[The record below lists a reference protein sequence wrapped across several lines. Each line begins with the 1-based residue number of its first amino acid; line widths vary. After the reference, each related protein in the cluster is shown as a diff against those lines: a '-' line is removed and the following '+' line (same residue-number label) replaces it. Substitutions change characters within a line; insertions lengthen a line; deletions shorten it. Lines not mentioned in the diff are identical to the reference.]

1 MESDPYASF
10 REKLNQEYTSW
21 PAMYMFK
28 FIAPA
33 ERRSDVEDLFPGES
47 INCRQSGKGN
57 YVSIT
62 VTLRMASAD
71 TIIALYK
78 KAATIPGL
86 IAL

>member
-10 REKLNQEYTSW
+10 REKLNQEYTW

-33 ERRSDVEDLFPGES
+33 DRRSLVEGLFPGEN
-47 INCRQSGKGN
+47 IHCRQSGKGN

-62 VTLRMASAD
+62 VTLRMTSAE
-71 TIIALYK
+71 TIIALYR
-78 KAATIPGL
+78 KAAAIPGL

>member
-10 REKLNQEYTSW
+10 REKLNQEYTW

-33 ERRSDVEDLFPGES
+33 ERKRELEDLFPGES
-47 INCRQSGKGN
+47 MYCRQSGKGN

-62 VTLRMASAD
+62 VTLRITSAD
-71 TIIALYK
+71 AVIALYR
-78 KAATIPGL
+78 KAASIPGL

>member
-10 REKLNQEYTSW
+10 REKLNQEYTW

-28 FIAPA
+28 FIAPS
-33 ERRSDVEDLFPGES
+33 ERKGDVEELFPGEKIS
-47 INCRQSGKGN
+47 YRQSGKGN

-62 VTLRMASAD
+62 VTLRMTSAE
-71 TIIALYK
+71 TIIALYR
-78 KAATIPGL
+78 KAASIPGL